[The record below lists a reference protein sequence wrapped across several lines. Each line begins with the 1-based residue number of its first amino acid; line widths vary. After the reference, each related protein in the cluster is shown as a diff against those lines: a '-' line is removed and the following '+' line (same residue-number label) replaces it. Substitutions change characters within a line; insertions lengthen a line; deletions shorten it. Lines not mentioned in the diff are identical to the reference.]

1 MYHFDIH
8 LGLGKYCRSHLRT
21 IGWVQLDLQV
31 VCEDYNGGG
40 GAWKMGERES
50 GGWVLGSV
58 NCWVYPKLFSYN

>member
-8 LGLGKYCRSHLRT
+8 LGLDKYCGSHLRT

-40 GAWKMGERES
+40 GAQGS
-50 GGWVLGSV
+50 GLKGLGR
-58 NCWVYPKLFSYN
+58 